1 MDGVRE
7 IKSFREIPYR
17 RPKKKVMPGKIPL
30 EEDVLKI
37 LKEIV
42 VGSRK
47 IPLKD
52 TQEYIEWVNPAYGR
66 EVSCMLHEGKYSV
79 QDDID
84 LHGYSVEEARIQV
97 RDFLRNAQLQG
108 KRCVKIIH
116 GRGLRSVKGPALKRA
131 LHEWLKGDI
140 RKMVIAYTTA
150 RACDGGLGAT
160 YILLRG

>member
-1 MDGVRE
+1 MSTFSHRPFKSLRELLKKNSVEPQSHSSPRKIHDDSRGNEEQLFHRAMDGVRE

-52 TQEYIEWVNPAYGR
+52 TQ
-66 EVSCMLHEGKYSV
+66 
-79 QDDID
+79 
-84 LHGYSVEEARIQV
+84 
-97 RDFLRNAQLQG
+97 
-108 KRCVKIIH
+108 
-116 GRGLRSVKGPALKRA
+116 
-131 LHEWLKGDI
+131 
-140 RKMVIAYTTA
+140 
-150 RACDGGLGAT
+150 
-160 YILLRG
+160 